1 MSGSE
6 LLSKQRRYNIG
17 EYKNLNRLTANTVT
31 LDYLKFGRDTSN
43 VTITYPEDLTND
55 GYTLVLPNRSGISGE
70 FLGIDDN
77 NKLKWGNPNVI
88 NNVQFKYGNGLN
100 SSLISAPYKRS
111 TLITPDNYEITIT
124 PTSTTSKLLIQFRV
138 AYQASFSADTAI
150 TFELWKRIGNN
161 PSSDTMIQSEADLV
175 QLTEQ
180 ALINYNMLYLQ

>member
-77 NKLKWGNPNVI
+77 NKLTWGNPNVI

-111 TLITPDNYEITIT
+111 LISN
-124 PTSTTSKLLIQFRV
+124 SKL
-138 AYQASFSADTAI
+138 YQ
-150 TFELWKRIGNN
+150 
-161 PSSDTMIQSEADLV
+161 
-175 QLTEQ
+175 
-180 ALINYNMLYLQ
+180 